1 MSETNSKVLNTQ
13 LEEVLNGK
21 ALCFDRRSCR
31 YNVDKCR
38 ESTGRVVVWREFE
51 TIRSYT
57 MESSFC
63 GMDKGSFTVSWYK
76 IFVIMK
82 IWYHEIIFNVDGI
95 NLICYVVKGLSNID

>member
-1 MSETNSKVLNTQ
+1 MVSCCYWLQQ
-13 LEEVLNGK
+13 LQEVLNGK
-21 ALCFDRRSCR
+21 ALCFDGKSCR

-63 GMDKGSFTVSWYK
+63 GMDKGTFAVGSLDYISWPDK
-76 IFVIMK
+76 
-82 IWYHEIIFNVDGI
+82 
-95 NLICYVVKGLSNID
+95 

>member
-1 MSETNSKVLNTQ
+1 MASLCSISKNKKMILLILIFQQ

-63 GMDKGSFTVSWYK
+63 GMDRGAFTV
-76 IFVIMK
+76 
-82 IWYHEIIFNVDGI
+82 G
-95 NLICYVVKGLSNID
+95 